1 MGANG
6 KAVASLSLGF
16 LTAISTIIG
25 FAAPIYTVT
34 VNYEGG
40 YEEKS
45 SGSLTDVN
53 EDDPAFLEAVLA
65 FAVLA
70 FLFALV
76 ASAGSVLALMKPALR
91 AGKVCA
97 VTGFAISMI
106 CSVLAFSVFAADFQQ
121 FKVDGVSGSYNA
133 AFYFQVIS
141 FALALAG
148 VVTAALVPTNTQE
161 RTPSC
166 EGDFPAKV

>member
-34 VNYEGG
+34 VDYDG
-40 YEEKS
+40 YKQKA

-53 EDDPAFLEAVLA
+53 ETDPAWLNAVLA

-70 FLFALV
+70 FLFALL
-76 ASAGSVLALMKPALR
+76 ASTGSVLALMKPALR

-97 VTGFAISMI
+97 VTGFAISII
-106 CSVLAFSVFAADFQQ
+106 CSVLAFSIFAADFQQ
-121 FKVDGVSGSYNA
+121 FKVDGLSGSYNA
-133 AFYFQVIS
+133 AFYFQIIS
-141 FALALAG
+141 FLLALAG
-148 VVTAALVPTNTQE
+148 VVTSALVPTKEHTHMKE
-161 RTPSC
+161 
-166 EGDFPAKV
+166 DFAAQV